1 MLDPIKEFEKER
13 IIYNSP
19 LNYTFTWHNKF
30 KNYNNFNEEYNKYKN
45 KLGWYIQLY
54 DNKKKE
60 KKIRFSSLYL
70 PYKNLEIK
78 ELKKN
83 IKDQIKISIKLKKND
98 DNFILK
104 KNDLIYKG
112 TKYFYTPEQ
121 EKKFYKDNLFA
132 YYADEYWAYSYANTY
147 FGGLNVYKLKKN
159 IKIFNSTND
168 KNIKIILN
176 LIKKKFFETGKAD
189 EIFFKNI
196 TYRKFY
202 KSIKLKYGIGINKY
216 YQAFLVSKISNFN
229 DIWLYPPINDISEYT
244 NYYDKSY
251 TGWFFYT
258 PSLDRICANGLR
270 LLIKDE
276 FGGIFCKKGFY
287 TPFKK
292 TTISANELIIWDQEN
307 TLIRQPEHKYDT
319 MQFIKCLHFNPF
331 DINFDISIYSKNTNF
346 KMINFYIDN
355 KIDKLEINN
364 IKNLSVKNNQL
375 KVMSLNVNNFK
386 SINLNDKPFFIL
398 ETLLNL
404 IDQMKIDICF
414 LQEYYIDLQIKSK
427 KYNYIKNKN
436 YIGIVVIYKNNLN
449 IKNIKFFKLNNDSN
463 LNQNLYYLYFNLNN
477 KKFVTT
483 HLEIGKSIKDNKG
496 ILHYPKKLYE
506 VINFNYDIRINQ
518 LKQIFDQTNK
528 PDFIIGIFNFIP
540 LDKEYKYLT
549 KKKNYYTGLLKKT
562 DKQIDYIF
570 SKKPYKFITK
580 IKYPY
585 SYYLPIIA
593 IIDI

>member
-1 MLDPIKEFEKER
+1 MLFR
-13 IIYNSP
+13 S
-19 LNYTFTWHNKF
+19 
-30 KNYNNFNEEYNKYKN
+30 
-45 KLGWYIQLY
+45 
-54 DNKKKE
+54 
-60 KKIRFSSLYL
+60 
-70 PYKNLEIK
+70 
-78 ELKKN
+78 
-83 IKDQIKISIKLKKND
+83 
-98 DNFILK
+98 
-104 KNDLIYKG
+104 
-112 TKYFYTPEQ
+112 
-121 EKKFYKDNLFA
+121 
-132 YYADEYWAYSYANTY
+132 
-147 FGGLNVYKLKKN
+147 
-159 IKIFNSTND
+159 
-168 KNIKIILN
+168 
-176 LIKKKFFETGKAD
+176 
-189 EIFFKNI
+189 
-196 TYRKFY
+196 
-202 KSIKLKYGIGINKY
+202 
-216 YQAFLVSKISNFN
+216 
-229 DIWLYPPINDISEYT
+229 
-244 NYYDKSY
+244 
-251 TGWFFYT
+251 
-258 PSLDRICANGLR
+258 
-270 LLIKDE
+270 
-276 FGGIFCKKGFY
+276 
-287 TPFKK
+287 
-292 TTISANELIIWDQEN
+292 
-307 TLIRQPEHKYDT
+307 
-319 MQFIKCLHFNPF
+319 
-331 DINFDISIYSKNTNF
+331 
-346 KMINFYIDN
+346 INFYLDN
-355 KIDKLEINN
+355 KIDKLQIDN
-364 IKNLSVKNNQL
+364 IKKLSIKNNQL
-375 KVMSLNVNNFK
+375 KIMSLNINNFK

-496 ILHYPKKLYE
+496 ILHHPKKLYE

-570 SKKPYKFITK
+570 SKKPYEFITK